1 MNMYKFLLK
10 LTLATL
16 GLITPILLTANM
28 TYAAPNCSDPQTTK
42 DAVSCGA
49 SDSSGVPISKDPT
62 KSLSD
67 TIKNGVEVLS
77 VVVGVVA
84 VVMIMIAGFRYITS
98 GGSSDKIT
106 SAKNTLMYALIGI
119 IIVALAQVV
128 VKFVLH
134 TATTP

>member
-1 MNMYKFLLK
+1 
-10 LTLATL
+10 
-16 GLITPILLTANM
+16 
-28 TYAAPNCSDPQTTK
+28 
-42 DAVSCGA
+42 
-49 SDSSGVPISKDPT
+49 VPISKDPT